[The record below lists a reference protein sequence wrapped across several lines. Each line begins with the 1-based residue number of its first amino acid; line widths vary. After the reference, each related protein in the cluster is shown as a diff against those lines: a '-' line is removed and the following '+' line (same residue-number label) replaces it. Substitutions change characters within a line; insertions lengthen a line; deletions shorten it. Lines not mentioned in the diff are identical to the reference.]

1 MYVLLVQ
8 VDVKPEHRDAF
19 VTAAGE
25 HARRARQNEPGTI
38 RFDVITDET
47 DPNRLYYYEV
57 YVDKAA
63 FDAHAKGES
72 IVTFRA
78 ETQGWSN
85 GTTIVRRGETTYPPD
100 DEEAYWHK

>member
-19 VTAAGE
+19 VAAACE
-25 HARRARQNEPGTI
+25 HARRAHQNEPGTI
-38 RFDVITDET
+38 RFDVIADET

-57 YVDKAA
+57 YTDKAA

-72 IVTFRA
+72 IVIFRA
-78 ETQGWSN
+78 ETNGWSN
-85 GTTIVRRGETTYPPD
+85 GPTIVKRGETAYPPND
-100 DEEAYWHK
+100 DATYWYK

>member
-1 MYVLLVQ
+1 MYVLLVH

-19 VTAAGE
+19 GAAAGA

-38 RFDVITDET
+38 RFDVIADES
-47 DPNRLYYYEV
+47 DPNRLHYYEA

-72 IVTFRA
+72 IATFRA

-85 GTTIVRRGETTYPPD
+85 GSAIIYRGETIHPPND
-100 DEEAYWHK
+100 DDSYWHK

>member
-8 VDVKPEHRDAF
+8 VDVKPERRDAF

-38 RFDVITDET
+38 RFDVIADES
-47 DPNRLYYYEV
+47 DPNRLYYYEA
-57 YVDKAA
+57 YEDRAA
-63 FDAHAKGES
+63 FDVHAQGES
-72 IVTFRA
+72 ITTFRA

-85 GTTIVRRGETTYPPD
+85 GTSTVRRGETTSPPND
-100 DEEAYWHK
+100 DGAYWHK

>member
-8 VDVKPEHRDAF
+8 VDVKPEHHDAF

-38 RFDVITDET
+38 RFDVIADES

-57 YVDKAA
+57 YLDKAA

-72 IVTFRA
+72 VATYHA

-85 GTTIVRRGETTYPPD
+85 GPTTVRRGETTYPPND
-100 DEEAYWHK
+100 DGAYWHK

>member
-8 VDVKPEHRDAF
+8 VDVKPEHRDSF

-25 HARRARQNEPGTI
+25 HARRAHQNEPGTI
-38 RFDVITDET
+38 RFDVIADES

-63 FDAHAKGES
+63 FDAHAKGER
-72 IVTFRA
+72 IAIFRA

-85 GTTIVRRGETTYPPD
+85 DTTIVKRGATTYPPNGD
-100 DEEAYWHK
+100 DAYWHK